1 MNNKEIKSIKQEI
14 SEHSALSIGFQ
25 EDIFAKMTN
34 PLTWQEAIKNE
45 GDDLAFMA
53 KGIHHSDLDIG
64 LKSALVTAYVKAATF
79 EEFKEMAPYFFSYKK
94 TDEEILAEPI
104 SISRAMFLEF
114 QHRSDKLFDYENDAM
129 RADQASSSQKLS
141 QLIDHVTTSLVSNNN
156 QPLAYNPL
164 TQTLAVL
171 DGWDYMVEPGFEDGL
186 ISDYRRSENEAKLI
200 VERLLDLD
208 YQPLNEKVAVDIAVD
223 DWQKDSDYLLDK
235 LETYYD
241 EAELPL
247 PKAVRT
253 AESFEAAYR
262 IVSQPGDGCF
272 GGDNIQE
279 VAWKLV
285 EDEFYNHDFLA
296 DKLNDAPGNAF
307 LNTAYI
313 SELNDILKEN
323 NQEVVTRV
331 VRGYSQGDVWSLS
344 YLLDN
349 NLDPDVTPEM
359 VNAYLE
365 HEIGAY
371 YRGSLTSLSIYN
383 QKNELVDQ
391 YTVDSEEFWPNESEK
406 VQELTGERG
415 FLAIETALALEEL
428 ADPLDREGLKEF
440 ISKSPEE
447 QAVDLQILQNDEKLS
462 QRSTHTKGPRR

>member
-1 MNNKEIKSIKQEI
+1 MNTKEIEAIKQEI
-14 SEHSALSIGFQ
+14 TDHSALSIGFQ
-25 EDIFAKMTN
+25 EDIFTKMTN

-79 EEFKEMAPYFFSYKK
+79 EEFKEMAPYFFSYQK

-104 SISRAMFLEF
+104 SISRAMYLEF
-114 QHRSDKLFDYENDAM
+114 QRRSDQLLEYENA
-129 RADQASSSQKLS
+129 AIQTEQTQSKQKLAELTS
-141 QLIDHVTTSLVSNNN
+141 YVTTSTVPNEN

-164 TQTLAVL
+164 SDTLAVL
-171 DGWDYMVEPGFEDGL
+171 NQWDDVEPFRETGL
-186 ISDYRRSENEAKLI
+186 ISDYTRSKDEASLI
-200 VERLLDLD
+200 VEYLLDLD
-208 YQPLNEKVAVDIAVD
+208 NQPLNEKVALDMAIN
-223 DWQKDSDYLLDK
+223 DWQEDSDYLLDK
-235 LETYYD
+235 LEVYYD
-241 EAELPL
+241 EAELPF
-247 PKAVRT
+247 PKGVRT
-253 AESFEAAYR
+253 AESFETAYQ
-262 IVSQPGDGCF
+262 IVSKPGDGCF

-285 EDEFYNHDFLA
+285 EDEFYNHEFLA

-313 SELNDILKEN
+313 SELNDVLKAN
-323 NQEVVTRV
+323 NQELVTHV
-331 VRGYSQGDVWSLS
+331 VRGYSQGDVWTLS
-344 YLLDN
+344 YLLDKN
-349 NLDPDVTPEM
+349 VDPDVTPEM

-365 HEIGAY
+365 HDIGAY

-383 QKNELVDQ
+383 DELGVTDY
-391 YTVDSEEFWPNESEK
+391 YTVDREEFWGNELEK
-406 VQELTGERG
+406 VQELTGDKG
-415 FLAIETALALEEL
+415 YLSIEVATALEEL
-428 ADPLDREGLKEF
+428 ENPLDREGLKEF

-462 QRSTHTKGPRR
+462 QRPTHSKGPRR